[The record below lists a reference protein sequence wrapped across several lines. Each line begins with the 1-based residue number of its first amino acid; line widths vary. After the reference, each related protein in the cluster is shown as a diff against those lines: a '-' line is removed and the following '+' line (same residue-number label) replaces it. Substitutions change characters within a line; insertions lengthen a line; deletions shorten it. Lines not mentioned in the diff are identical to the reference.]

1 MMPTDASPTVDDAM
15 SYRDAQ
21 AFALRLAPPAA
32 AVANFCDHVEHNE
45 VADRAWV
52 LDAATEIRALV
63 VAYCAQER
71 MQLVDLYAERLG
83 SIEAR
88 NVLAAP
94 GVFDGHRAA
103 IEARTWRDLQLAQ
116 VAHDRHYH
124 PDVVGLAKI
133 EQLRHYALH
142 LAKIV
147 GAFAEPRNR
156 NELLGRRLPDALI
169 FALKLST
176 VMGAR
181 LSDDQLPVHSTS
193 SAHAALASSEVVSS
207 EPESAHFGG

>member
-1 MMPTDASPTVDDAM
+1 MN
-15 SYRDAQ
+15 AQ
-21 AFALRLAPPAA
+21 EAQDFALRVAPLAA

-52 LDAATEIRALV
+52 LEAAARLRILTAELCAREGIALS
-63 VAYCAQER
+63 
-71 MQLVDLYAERLG
+71 DLYAERLG
-83 SIEAR
+83 AIEAR
-88 NVLAAP
+88 NVLAGP
-94 GVFDGHRAA
+94 SMFDGHRAA
-103 IEARTWRDLQLAQ
+103 IEARTWRDLQLVQA
-116 VAHDRHYH
+116 AHDRNYH

-147 GAFAEPRNR
+147 GAFAAPGDPAD
-156 NELLGRRLPDALI
+156 LLQRRLPDAVL

-181 LSDDQLPVHSTS
+181 LGDDELPRRSPQPLVG
-193 SAHAALASSEVVSS
+193 AS
-207 EPESAHFGG
+207 GRRG